1 MFKLENKIKNKK
13 YGIEISIIKEE
24 INRSKRFDYFFS
36 VLAVEV
42 SHSVPR
48 GLSRVMPG
56 KVISFHLMEKF
67 LRGYDKMLGPFW
79 RRYFIILPQTGR
91 EGADSVK
98 QRINKL
104 ARKHNWGVV
113 SIGMAVYPEDC
124 KSSIALLDKAIS
136 NISKS

>member
-1 MFKLENKIKNKK
+1 MFKLENKIKKKK

-24 INRSKRFDYFFS
+24 ISRSERFDYFFS
-36 VLAVEV
+36 VLAVEI

-91 EGADSVK
+91 EEADSVK
-98 QRINKL
+98 QRINRL

-124 KSSIALLDKAIS
+124 KSSRALLDKAIS